1 VLFRSRHGAKLLYAY
16 TEASVPKI
24 TIILRKAYGDGYIA
38 MCSSQLGTDFVFARP
53 SAEVGVM
60 GPEGAAKLVFR
71 KKITEAA
78 DPIEKPMSVDNL
90 FVFLA
95 LFGYLAVAPANQ
107 HRVLFW
113 GILGAILTPGLFIF
127 GGVALLTHFHWLI
140 YPLGAVLVFTGARLA
155 LGGGTEVHPEKNPII
170 RFASRVLPFTREY
183 HGEAF
188 AVIGDQG
195 LRFTP
200 LVLVLIAIE
209 TTDIVLA
216 VDSVPAA
223 LAVSRDAFVIFTS
236 NTFAI
241 LGLRAR
247 YFVLAGT
254 VLTLRFLR
262 HALAIILVLIGL
274 KMMLARWVEVPTSA
288 SLIGVATI
296 LGGTIGLSLLL
307 PGKRGDP

>member
-1 VLFRSRHGAKLLYAY
+1 VQYWYWWVFGGLVSVLLVLDLCVFHRHARQESLRRSLAWSAFWVAVGLAFVALIWVARGHDGAMAY
-16 TEASVPKI
+16 LT
-24 TIILRKAYGDGYIA
+24 AY
-38 MCSSQLGTDFVFARP
+38 L
-53 SAEVGVM
+53 
-60 GPEGAAKLVFR
+60 
-71 KKITEAA
+71 
-78 DPIEKPMSVDNL
+78 IEKSLSVDNL

-95 LFGYLAVAPANQ
+95 LFGYFAVAPANQ

-113 GILGAILTPGLFIF
+113 GILGAIITRGLFIF

-155 LGGGTEVHPEKNPII
+155 FGGDTEVHPEKNPII

-188 AVIGDQG
+188 AVIGAHG

-209 TTDIVLA
+209 TTDIVFA

-223 LAVSRDAFVIFTS
+223 LAVSRDAFVVFTS
-236 NTFAI
+236 NIFAI
-241 LGLRAR
+241 LGLRAL

-262 HALAIILVLIGL
+262 PALAIILVLIGV
-274 KMMLARWVEVPTSA
+274 KMILARWVEVPTSA

-296 LGGTIGLSLLL
+296 LGGAIGLSLLL
-307 PGKRGDP
+307 PTKRGDP